1 MYQLLVEK
9 YTKQDHWSIK
19 IEIDLFQS
27 ILINQLIML
36 VNFSIDSKNWENWE
50 NYDGF
55 AVGNQ

>member
-19 IEIDLFQS
+19 IETDLFQS

-36 VNFSIDSKNWENWE
+36 VNFSIDSKNWEN
-50 NYDGF
+50 YDGF